1 MSDAV
6 DEFLAAYPPDV
17 RDLALHT
24 RALVLDAL
32 PGTIE
37 HLYLGWQAIGY
48 GSGGMKGQICA
59 IMPTKAGVSL
69 SFNRGAV
76 LPDPHGLLTGTGKL
90 LRHVK
95 LRVPA
100 DVDAP
105 ALRRVAPR
113 SRSVSG
119 ASRP

>member
-1 MSDAV
+1 MSDAIE
-6 DEFLAAYPPDV
+6 DFLAAYPPDV
-17 RDLALHT
+17 RDLAQRT
-24 RALVLDAL
+24 RALVRATL
-32 PGTIE
+32 PEAVE
-37 HLYLGWQAIGY
+37 HLYPGWQAVGY

-59 IMPTKAGVSL
+59 VMPTKAGVSL

-95 LRVPA
+95 LKTPA

-105 ALRRVAPR
+105 ALRALIQ
-113 SRSVSG
+113 
-119 ASRP
+119 AAADQHA

>member
-1 MSDAV
+1 MSDAI
-6 DEFLAAYPPDV
+6 DDFLAAYPPAV
-17 RDLALHT
+17 RDLAQRT
-24 RALVLDAL
+24 RALVRAAL
-32 PGTIE
+32 PGSVE
-37 HLYLGWQAIGY
+37 HLYPGWQAIGY

-69 SFNRGAV
+69 SFNRGAI

-95 LRVPA
+95 LTTPA

-105 ALRRVAPR
+105 ALRELILVANEEQQT
-113 SRSVSG
+113 
-119 ASRP
+119 

>member
-1 MSDAV
+1 MSDLIE
-6 DEFLAAYPPDV
+6 DFLAGYPPPV
-17 RDLALHT
+17 CDLAERT
-24 RALVLDAL
+24 RALLRAAL
-32 PGTIE
+32 PGAIE
-37 HLYLGWQAIGY
+37 HLYPGWQAIGY

-95 LRVPA
+95 LTTPA

-105 ALRRVAPR
+105 ALRELIAAAAAEQQA
-113 SRSVSG
+113 G
-119 ASRP
+119 

>member
-1 MSDAV
+1 MSDSV
-6 DEFLAAYPPDV
+6 EEFLAAYPPEV
-17 RDLALHT
+17 RALAERA
-24 RALVLDAL
+24 RALVRAAL
-32 PGTIE
+32 PDSIE
-37 HLYLGWQAIGY
+37 HLYPGWQAIGY

-95 LRVPA
+95 LRRPA
-100 DVDAP
+100 DVEAP
-105 ALRRVAPR
+105 ALRELIAAAAVEQQ
-113 SRSVSG
+113 G
-119 ASRP
+119 